1 MVLLLFGISRL
12 PPRIILLNGGAV
24 GGQVTGVLGG
34 GGDGVLGGG
43 GGQGG
48 DVGDD

>member
-1 MVLLLFGISRL
+1 MVLFLFGISRL
-12 PPRIILLNGGAV
+12 PPRIILLTGGAV
-24 GGQVTGVLGG
+24 GGQVTDVLGG

-43 GGQGG
+43 GQVG